1 MQMKAVNQEGLTLSE
16 WHGAA
21 TRWNANALNGKTGRG
36 PWSRGED
43 PTEYAAA
50 AEKANQ
56 KMNAR
61 IAKRQSVAEKKD
73 SLR

>member
-1 MQMKAVNQEGLTLSE
+1 MREAVNKEGLTLSE
-16 WHGAA
+16 WYGAA

-50 AEKANQ
+50 KEKEVQ
-56 KMNAR
+56 KMNAQ
-61 IAKRQSVAEKKD
+61 IAARRQQ
-73 SLR
+73 